1 MNLVTERCIVRNF
14 MLNDVNDLYKT
25 LSDEEVMK
33 YIEPAFDMEK
43 TKEFIM
49 KAGLC
54 ETPMVYALVWKEN
67 DKVIGHVI
75 FHSYA
80 EDSYEIGWVINKEYW
95 GKGIADEVTEHLVK
109 YAQKLEISS
118 CVIECTAEQ
127 LASKHIAEKNGFIYK
142 KQDEGCDVYQLDFK
156 SDGS

>member
-14 MLNDVNDLYKT
+14 MLNDVNDLYET
-25 LSDEEVMK
+25 LSDEDVMK
-33 YIEPAFDMEK
+33 YIEPAFDREK
-43 TKEFIM
+43 TKEFIL
-49 KAGLC
+49 KAGLY

-95 GKGIADEVTEHLVK
+95 GKGIADEVTKHLVK
-109 YAQKLEISS
+109 YARKLKVSS
-118 CVIECTAEQ
+118 CVIECMAEQ
-127 LASKHIAEKNGFIYK
+127 LASKHIAEKNGFIYE
-142 KQDEGCDVYQLDFK
+142 KQDEGCDVYRLDFK